1 MDELLQVA
9 TKAGQMLLMS
19 GAETYRVEETIVK
32 ICQAYHVDC
41 SDAFVLPTGVFV
53 TIIHEG
59 KTYSMNV
66 RIKKRSTDL
75 NMIKGVNQLARDIQT
90 NPISVEELNAK
101 LNDLR
106 KEPKYPWYIVNLAA
120 SIGAVG
126 FTFFFGGSV
135 LEAMCAFVAAFL
147 TKSVVDYL
155 DTDLQITPFIY
166 DAVGGGM
173 ITFIAF
179 LASMIL
185 RVNPDT
191 IIISAIMILVPGIA
205 FTNAIRDSLA
215 GDLVSGVARGVEAIL
230 IAIAIALGAVGAIG
244 LIRLLGG
251 VI

>member
-1 MDELLQVA
+1 MDELLRVA

-32 ICQAYHVDC
+32 ICQAYHVDE

-75 NMIKGVNQLARDIQT
+75 NMIQGVNQLARDIQT
-90 NPISVEELNAK
+90 NPISVEELNHK
-101 LNDLR
+101 LCELN
-106 KEPKYPWYIVNLAA
+106 KEPKYPWYIVNFAA
-120 SIGAVG
+120 AIGAVG
-126 FTFFFGGSV
+126 FSFFFGGSMP
-135 LEAMCAFVAAFL
+135 EAICSFFAAFL

-155 DTDLQITPFIY
+155 DGDLQITPFIY
-166 DAVGGGM
+166 DAVGGAL
-173 ITFIAF
+173 ITVIAF
-179 LASMIL
+179 LSSMLIH
-185 RVNPDT
+185 VNPDM
-191 IIISAIMILVPGIA
+191 IVISSIMILVPGIA

-215 GDLVSGVARGVEAIL
+215 GDFVSGMARGVEAIL

-244 LIRLLGG
+244 VIRLLGG
-251 VI
+251 VM